1 MEYNSVKIKN
11 YLQEVNTML
20 EENWNEQAKG
30 ILKAHLAR
38 KNIKYH
44 DLAKKLNAIG
54 IEENQ
59 NTIATKISR
68 GAFSFSFFIQCMFVL
83 GINTIDLNIGEK

>member
-11 YLQEVNTML
+11 YLQEVNVMP

-38 KNIKYH
+38 KKY
-44 DLAKKLNAIG
+44 KV
-54 IEENQ
+54 
-59 NTIATKISR
+59 S
-68 GAFSFSFFIQCMFVL
+68 
-83 GINTIDLNIGEK
+83 

>member
-1 MEYNSVKIKN
+1 MP
-11 YLQEVNTML
+11 

-30 ILKAHLAR
+30 ILKAQLAR

-44 DLAKKLNAIG
+44 DLARKLKAIG

-68 GAFSFSFFIQCMFVL
+68 GAFSFTFFLQCMYAL
-83 GINTIDLNIGEK
+83 GINKIDLNIGDN

>member
-11 YLQEVNTML
+11 YLQEVNVMP

-44 DLAKKLNAIG
+44 DLAKNYYIK
-54 IEENQ
+54 
-59 NTIATKISR
+59 KR
-68 GAFSFSFFIQCMFVL
+68 
-83 GINTIDLNIGEK
+83 NIIIFAQSAK

>member
-1 MEYNSVKIKN
+1 MP
-11 YLQEVNTML
+11 
-20 EENWNEQAKG
+20 EENWNEHAKG

-38 KNIKYH
+38 KNIKYS
-44 DLAKKLNAIG
+44 DLAKKLNDIG

-68 GAFSFSFFIQCMFVL
+68 GTFSFTFFLQCMYAL
-83 GINTIDLNIGEK
+83 GIKKIDLSMGE

>member
-1 MEYNSVKIKN
+1 MP
-11 YLQEVNTML
+11 

-30 ILKAHLAR
+30 ILKAQLAR

-44 DLAKKLNAIG
+44 DLARKLNAIG
-54 IEENQ
+54 VEENQ

-68 GAFSFSFFIQCMFVL
+68 GAFSFTFFLQCMYAL
-83 GINTIDLNIGEK
+83 GINKIDLNIGE